1 MTLTTLPSNLP
12 IRSISN
18 GKCVARSWF
27 VSVVLLWSSAAFGA
41 PVLPQPVAGW
51 RIELI
56 AEAPKVKHPS
66 VVACAPD
73 GRVFVA
79 EDPMDISL
87 PKADVAEGRILCIHP
102 VGQITVF
109 ATNLYA
115 VFGMQYLEGKLYV
128 THAPKFSVFTD
139 DNGVG
144 RDRVDLID
152 SLNPK
157 PWALDW
163 NDHVPANFRLAMD
176 GYFYMAVG
184 DKGIYGAV
192 GRDGKRV
199 DLHGGGVLRLRPD
212 GTELE
217 VYCTGVRNILD
228 VAINDED
235 EIFTYD
241 NTDEQQWMS
250 RVTHMVEG
258 GFYGYPYNFIPRR
271 PYTLWCMA
279 DYGGGAA
286 TGAFCYNEDALPPE
300 YRGNLFLADFGKR
313 QLLRLRIEREGATYK
328 VVSREDLFADPPE
341 DFRPVGIALSS
352 DGMSVYI
359 CDWNHRD
366 TKENV
371 TVGRL
376 LKMVYT
382 GKSHAAPKP
391 EWYLPWAMGRKIEAS
406 TSDLIRGL
414 SHSSHS
420 VRLTA
425 QRHLAE
431 RGAQE
436 LSGSRHEQAPGRKSA
451 IGNQKSE
458 SIRSLDPWAAATQL
472 QAFLLD
478 TRSTAIARQHAL
490 WALDAIDQGKSA
502 RQAILDAAG
511 DSEPSV
517 RRQAI
522 RQLGTR
528 RVPEET
534 PVLISRLKES
544 DGSVRF
550 QTANALGRSGELSAI
565 PALLDA
571 LDDQD
576 FFARYAVFNAL
587 NRIGRAS
594 GANWAAMAKGLESDN
609 PRVREGTAFA
619 MRETYEPSLARQLRD
634 LVRARAKPV
643 EARVAALELLSQI
656 HRKIP
661 AWRGEWWAYHPV
673 NSPPPAKTEQ
683 WEATALVHAALREAL
698 SDRAWRIRRAAVAGV
713 EEAKLADAAPN
724 LRAMFRAETDVELK
738 RGILATLGA
747 LKDAASAELLAVL
760 FGSAKSEAVFLP
772 DAIAAAEQIGSPDTS
787 ALLVNFLKSRPR
799 EKALLL
805 ESIAALGKLKADGA
819 VGAIAPFARNEDA
832 EIREASLTALA
843 KIGGE
848 PAVDVLLPLLN
859 DPAAGIRRRAVNAVG
874 ELKARS
880 ATAWLLK
887 AYRDPETKWE
897 AIAALARIP
906 DAQALGAYVDG
917 LAGRN
922 PMLRADCRKAIEA
935 IRDQA
940 LPTIEVGVNELSP
953 ETVAELQKIYAD
965 HAEARRSRL
974 FEAKAKVT
982 EPNDYLE
989 FALKREGDEARGRGI
1004 FRDLSGAACI
1014 KCHRVA
1020 GEGSDVGPDL
1030 TTAGSQF
1037 GRRELAESVLFPS
1050 RIIRAGYQRVE
1061 VETKNE
1067 ETFEGLVKAETN
1079 DELTLRD
1086 ANGNNR
1092 RVSKADIKDRRNS
1105 QLSLMPD
1112 GLEAGMTLQDF
1123 ADLVS
1128 YLTSLKGNG
1137 Q

>member
-1 MTLTTLPSNLP
+1 
-12 IRSISN
+12 
-18 GKCVARSWF
+18 
-27 VSVVLLWSSAAFGA
+27 LWSSAASGA
-41 PVLPQPVAGW
+41 SVLPQPIAGW
-51 RIELI
+51 RIELV

-87 PKADVAEGRILCIHP
+87 PKADATEGRILCIHP
-102 VGQITVF
+102 DGQITVF

-139 DNGVG
+139 DNGIG
-144 RDRVDLID
+144 RDRVDLIE

-192 GRDGKRV
+192 GRDGRRV

-235 EIFTYD
+235 ELFTYD

-258 GFYGYPYNFIPRR
+258 GFYGYPYDFIPRR
-271 PYTLWCMA
+271 PYTLWYMA

-328 VVSREDLFADPPE
+328 VGSREDLFPDPPE
-341 DFRPVGIALSS
+341 DFRPVGIALSP

-376 LKMVYT
+376 LKMTYT
-382 GKSHAAPKP
+382 DKSHAAPRP
-391 EWYLPWAMGRKIEAS
+391 EWYLPAATGSEIDLL
-406 TSDLIRGL
+406 TSELVRGL

-425 QRHLAE
+425 QRRLAE
-431 RGAQE
+431 RGAYE
-436 LSGSRHEQAPGRKSA
+436 LYGNRHDQASVRKSA
-451 IGNQKSE
+451 VGSQKSE
-458 SIRSLDPWAAATQL
+458 SNLYVYPSATTAHL
-472 QAFLLD
+472 KALLVNP
-478 TRSTAIARQHAL
+478 RASANERWHAL

-502 RQAILDAAG
+502 RKAILDAAS
-511 DSEPSV
+511 DSDPSL

-528 RVPEET
+528 GVSGAT
-534 PVLISRLKES
+534 PVLSSRLKDS

-550 QTANALGRSGELSAI
+550 QAATALGRSGERSAI

-576 FFARYAVFNAL
+576 VFARYAVFNAL

-594 GANWAAMAKGLESDN
+594 GADWAAIAKGLESNN
-609 PRVREGTAFA
+609 PRVREGTIYAL
-619 MRETYEPSLARQLRD
+619 RETYELPLARELTD
-634 LVRARAKPV
+634 LVRSSAKPV
-643 EARVAALELLSQI
+643 EARVAALELLSQV
-656 HRKIP
+656 HRKTP
-661 AWRGEWWAYHPV
+661 AWQGEWWAYHPV
-673 NSPPPAKTEQ
+673 NSPPTAKTEQ
-683 WEATALVHAALREAL
+683 WEATALVHAAFREAL
-698 SDRAWRIRRAAVAGV
+698 SDRALGVRRAAVAGV
-713 EEAKLADAAPN
+713 QEARLGDTAPT

-738 RGILATLGA
+738 RGILAALGA

-760 FGSAKSEAVFLP
+760 FGSAKSEVVFLP
-772 DAIAAAEQIGSPDTS
+772 DAIAAAEQIGAPNTA
-787 ALLVNFLKSRPR
+787 ALLVNFLKSKPV

-805 ESIAALGKLKADGA
+805 KSIAALGRLKTDGA
-819 VGAIAPFARNEDA
+819 VAVIAPFARNDDA
-832 EIREASLTALA
+832 EIRQASLTSLA
-843 KIGGE
+843 QIGGE
-848 PAVDVLLPLLN
+848 PVVDVLLPLLN
-859 DPAAGIRRRAVNAVG
+859 DPSAGIRRSAVTVVG

-880 ATAWLLK
+880 ATAGLLK

-897 AIAALARIP
+897 AIAALVHIP
-906 DAQALGAYVDG
+906 DPRALDAYLDG
-917 LAGRN
+917 IRGRN
-922 PMLRADCRKAIEA
+922 PTLRAGCRKAIEA

-940 LPTIEVGVNELSP
+940 LPVIEARLNALP
-953 ETVAELQKIYAD
+953 AETVAELQKIYAD
-965 HAEARRSRL
+965 HAGARRSRL
-974 FEAKAKVT
+974 FETKAKIL
-982 EPNDYLE
+982 EPADYLD
-989 FALKREGDEARGRGI
+989 FALKHEGDAARGRNL

-1030 TTAGSQF
+1030 TTVGAQF
-1037 GRRELAESVLFPS
+1037 GRKELAESILFPS
-1050 RIIRAGYQRVE
+1050 RTIREGYQRVE
-1061 VETKNE
+1061 VETKSE
-1067 ETFEGLVKAETN
+1067 EMFEGLVKAETN

-1092 RVSKADIKDRRNS
+1092 RISKADIKDRRNS

-1123 ADLVS
+1123 ADLVA
-1128 YLTSLKGNG
+1128 YLTSLKGKS